1 MVKNQSKQSNYQDF
15 LTNVNFI
22 NKLTVKRLF
31 TSLNWRGLNGN
42 RIATD
47 SIIKSHHPREKM

>member
-31 TSLNWRGLNGN
+31 TSPNQRGLNGN